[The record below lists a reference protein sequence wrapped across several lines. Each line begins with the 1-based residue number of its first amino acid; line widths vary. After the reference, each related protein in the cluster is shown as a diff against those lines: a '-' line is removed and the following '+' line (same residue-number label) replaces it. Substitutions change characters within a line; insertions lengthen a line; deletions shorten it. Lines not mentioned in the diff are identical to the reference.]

1 MAKRTISM
9 LLAVVL
15 VLSVAVCPVFA
26 GSNMDDA
33 TPINLDTQYSDSI
46 TDLNTVDYF
55 TFNLPASGRLKLEIT
70 THIYKTNFALLDVNG
85 YTVWEKTNQTWN
97 SSTHEYNLEE
107 DVDLTSGRYYFVVR
121 QYGDSTGA
129 YSFRLSCTSA
139 NESFHETT
147 GGTNNDM
154 EHASAIS
161 AGHTYYGQI
170 ANNDTVDYYKF
181 SLSKS
186 GRINLTLAAA
196 IYKTDYALYD
206 ANGYTL
212 WEKTNQT
219 WDKESHVYNLEYD
232 FDLTAGT
239 YYFCVRQYLGTGNY
253 SIRLI
258 ETEANE
264 SFPETAGGV
273 DNEMESA
280 NQISIETSYRGQ
292 IALNDA
298 ADFYRFQ
305 LTESGTMHLRITTQ
319 IYKTDLSLLDENGYT
334 VWQKERATW
343 NESTHECSLNEYV
356 KLNAGTYYF
365 VARYYLGTGN
375 YQFSIEKGPQFS
387 DVKESDFFY
396 NPVMWAVENEVTGG
410 TDATHFS
417 PYTTVLRSD
426 SMVFFWAAKGR
437 PAYSAT
443 QSPFVDVK
451 KKHWYYDAVMW
462 AVENKIT
469 GGTDATHFSP
479 KRTCSRSE
487 ILQFL
492 YAAMEKPAYHIS
504 NPYSDLKKSHWY
516 YDGAIWAY
524 EKGLEK
530 GENGKFNAKTPCTR
544 GYVVT
549 YLYRFITEHE
559 LAE

>member
-1 MAKRTISM
+1 MAKKTISM

-15 VLSVAVCPVFA
+15 ALSAAACPVFA

-33 TPINLDTQYSDSI
+33 TPIDLDTQYSDSI

-129 YSFRLSCTSA
+129 YSFKLSCTSA
-139 NESFHETT
+139 SESFHETT
-147 GGTNNDM
+147 GGTNNDT

-219 WDKESHVYNLEYD
+219 WDKESYVYNLEDD

-387 DVKESDFFY
+387 DVKESDFFF

-417 PYTTVLRSD
+417 PYNTVMRSD

-549 YLYRFITEHE
+549 YLYRFITGQE